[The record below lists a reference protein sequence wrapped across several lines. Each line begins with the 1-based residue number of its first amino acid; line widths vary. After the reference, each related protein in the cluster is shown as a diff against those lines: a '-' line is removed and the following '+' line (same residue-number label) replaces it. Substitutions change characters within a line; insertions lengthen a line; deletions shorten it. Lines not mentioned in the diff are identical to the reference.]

1 MVVRKVF
8 RRIEGEEDGAAL
20 MTQLDRLL
28 AANHKLVEEFERHK
42 EAEEAWRAERTLLV
56 AMVNQVPDYLFA
68 KDHNGRFLMANKA
81 VAADLG
87 FSRGEDVVG
96 LTDADMQ
103 PDPEVARKF
112 REDDLKVLES
122 GRPKLDIEEY
132 LIDGNGEKK
141 WLSTSKVPLTSDSGE
156 IIGLVGVA
164 RDVTERKRAQD
175 QIQFIAHHDSLTGL
189 PNRFHFEQR
198 LAEALAAARV
208 GHGAALLYLDLDR
221 FKTINDTLG
230 HPAGDELIRQVAARL
245 RAVARS
251 TDTVARLGGD
261 EFAIVMAGIPFL
273 SDAEILS
280 RRILDEMSRP
290 FDLFDNRVHV
300 NVSIGIAPN
309 NGTPI
314 ESSEMLRHAD
324 IALYRAKAKGR
335 ARYEVFA
342 ESMAEA
348 LSESRQV
355 EQDLRAAL
363 SAAGQGIYALY
374 QPVFDAISTRMVGAE
389 ALVRWDHPVRGTLSP
404 SVFIGVAEERGL
416 IDELGQVVLS
426 QAIDTARD
434 ANLPWVSVNV
444 APTQFR
450 SRHFAESV
458 LDTLNSAGLWPD
470 RLQLEITESTLLE
483 DSDAAQATLSVLRAA
498 GVRMALDDFGTGYSS
513 MNYLRRYN
521 IDKLKIDRSFVSQI
535 SASDDT
541 RAIVAAM
548 IGLANAMHMR
558 VTAEGVETEA
568 QREALVALGCGEI
581 QGFLL
586 ARPLGIEDL
595 KAAAFAAH

>member
-8 RRIEGEEDGAAL
+8 RPVEGEEDGAAL
-20 MTQLDRLL
+20 MAQLDRLL
-28 AANHKLVEEFERHK
+28 AANRKLLEEFERHK
-42 EAEEAWRAERTLLV
+42 EAEEAWRAERALLV

-68 KDHNGRFLMANKA
+68 KSPDGRFLMANKA
-81 VAADLG
+81 VATDLG

-96 LTDADMQ
+96 LTDHDMQ

-112 REDDLKVLES
+112 REDDLVVLES

-141 WLSTSKVPLTSDSGE
+141 WLSTSKVPLTSDTGE

-175 QIQFIAHHDSLTGL
+175 QIQFIALHDTLTGL
-189 PNRFHFEQR
+189 PNRFYFEQK
-198 LAEALAAARV
+198 LSEALAGAQV
-208 GHGAALLYLDLDR
+208 GRGAALLYLDVDR
-221 FKTINDTLG
+221 FKTINDTMG
-230 HPAGDELIRQVAARL
+230 HPAGDELIRQVATRL
-245 RAVARS
+245 SAVARS
-251 TDTVARLGGD
+251 TDTVARVGGD
-261 EFAIVMAGIPFL
+261 EFAIVMAGITGL
-273 SDAEILS
+273 ADAETLS
-280 RRILDEMSRP
+280 RRVLDEMSHP
-290 FDLFDNRVHV
+290 FDLFNNQVYV
-300 NVSIGIAPN
+300 NVSIGIAIN
-309 NGTPI
+309 SGVPI

-335 ARYEVFA
+335 GRYEIFA
-342 ESMAEA
+342 ESMADA
-348 LSESRQV
+348 LLESRQI
-355 EQDLRAAL
+355 EQDLRMAL
-363 SAAGQGIYALY
+363 STRQGIYALY
-374 QPVFDAISTRMVGAE
+374 QPVFDAVSTRMVGAE
-389 ALVRWDHPVRGTLSP
+389 ALVRWDHPIRGTLSP

-416 IDELGQVVLS
+416 IDDLGQEVLS
-426 QAIDTARD
+426 QAIGTARD
-434 ANLPWVSVNV
+434 ANLPWVAVNV

-450 SRHFAESV
+450 NLHFAETV
-458 LDTLNSAGLWPD
+458 LDTLTSAGLKPD
-470 RLQLEITESTLLE
+470 RLQLEITEGTLLE
-483 DSDAAQATLSVLRAA
+483 NTDVVQATLSQLRAA

-521 IDKLKIDRSFVSQI
+521 IDKLKIDRSFVSQLGT
-535 SASDDT
+535 SEDT

-568 QREALVALGCGEI
+568 QRETLIALGCGEI

-586 ARPLGIEDL
+586 ARPLGVEDL
-595 KAAAFAAH
+595 KVAAFGAQ